1 LKIYIP
7 KKNSQVDNALAG
19 YLNKMP
25 EKSELKILF
34 LRETEG
40 VYRFGTRQVYI
51 KVEKGDRVTVRV
63 GGGFIDIDEF
73 LKQYTETEFTRLHR
87 KRDCL

>member
-1 LKIYIP
+1 M
-7 KKNSQVDNALAG
+7 AG
-19 YLNKMP
+19 FINKMP

-40 VYRFGTRQVYI
+40 VYRFGQRQVYI

-73 LKQYTETEFTRLHR
+73 LKQYTETEYIKLHR
-87 KRDCL
+87 KRDVLSRFQKKL